1 MNVSFDD
8 IYLFTQ
14 TVVHGGISAAAEANQ
29 LQRSKVSRRLQ
40 ELEKS
45 LGGVQLLIRTTRSI
59 ELTEHGKRL
68 FELVGGQP
76 IDHIQ
81 QGLNAMHEYQ
91 QELTGKV
98 RLAIPSALMSSAAF
112 NAIITEYT
120 MRYPEISV
128 EIENHQESVDLKRQS
143 FDLQLLPSV
152 VKVTDDSYV
161 QFSLLP
167 YRSHFVASKAYLE
180 SHPPVKTVEDLKQH
194 RLLTNRYNAD
204 LLDSDLHVAL
214 RSDDLN
220 LLRSMAIAGN
230 GIAFIPQ
237 IHSKPALRDGLLV
250 EVLPQFAHPKQHL
263 TLIYPSAL
271 FLPNKVKALI
281 ELIREKFK

>member
-1 MNVSFDD
+1 MKVSFDD

-45 LGGVQLLIRTTRSI
+45 LGVQLLIRTTRSI

-68 FELVGGQP
+68 FELVGQP

-120 MRYPEISV
+120 TRYPEISV

-167 YRSHFVASKAYLE
+167 YRSHFVGSKAYLE

>member
-14 TVVHGGISAAAEANQ
+14 TVVHRGISAAAEANQ

-45 LGGVQLLIRTTRSI
+45 LGVQLLIRTTRSI

-68 FELVGGQP
+68 FELVGQP

-120 MRYPEISV
+120 TRYPEISV

-152 VKVTDDSYV
+152 VRVTDDSYV

-204 LLDSDLHVAL
+204 LLDSDLHVA
-214 RSDDLN
+214 
-220 LLRSMAIAGN
+220 LRSMAIAGN

>member
-1 MNVSFDD
+1 MNVSLDD

-40 ELEKS
+40 ELEKA
-45 LGGVQLLIRTTRSI
+45 LGVQLLIRTTRSI
-59 ELTEHGKRL
+59 ELTAHGKRL
-68 FELVGGQP
+68 FELVGQSV
-76 IDHIQ
+76 DHIQ
-81 QGLNAMHEYQ
+81 QGLSAMYEYQ
-91 QELTGKV
+91 QELSGKV

-112 NAIITEYT
+112 SAIISEYT
-120 MRYPEISV
+120 QRYPDISV

-152 VKVTDDSYV
+152 VKVTDDSYN

-167 YRSHFVASKAYLE
+167 YTSHFVASEAYLE
-180 SHPPVKTVEDLKQH
+180 AHPPIESLDDLKHH
-194 RLLTNRYNAD
+194 RLLSNRYNAN
-204 LLDSDLHVAL
+204 LLDPALDVAL
-214 RSDDLN
+214 KSDDLN
-220 LLRSMAIAGN
+220 LLRSMAVAGN

-237 IHSKPALRDGLLV
+237 THSKPSLQDGLLV
-250 EVLPQFAHPKQHL
+250 EVLPEIAHPKQHL

-271 FLPNKVKALI
+271 FLPNKVVALI
-281 ELIREKFK
+281 ELFREKFK

>member
-1 MNVSFDD
+1 MNVSLDD

-40 ELEKS
+40 ELEKA
-45 LGGVQLLIRTTRSI
+45 LGVQLLIRTTRSI
-59 ELTEHGKRL
+59 ELTAHGKRL
-68 FELVGGQP
+68 FELVGQSV
-76 IDHIQ
+76 DHIQ
-81 QGLNAMHEYQ
+81 QGLIAMHEYQ
-91 QELTGKV
+91 QELSGKV

-112 NAIITEYT
+112 SAIISEYT
-120 MRYPEISV
+120 QRYPDISV

-152 VKVTDDSYV
+152 VKVTDDSYI

-167 YRSHFVASKAYLE
+167 YTSHFVASKAYLE
-180 SHPPVKTVEDLKQH
+180 DHPPIESLDDLKHH
-194 RLLTNRYNAD
+194 RLLTNRYNAN
-204 LLDSDLHVAL
+204 LLDPALDVAL
-214 RSDDLN
+214 KSDDLN
-220 LLRSMAIAGN
+220 LLRSMAIVGN

-237 IHSKPALRDGLLV
+237 THSKPSLQDGLLV
-250 EVLPQFAHPKQHL
+250 EVLPEIAHPKQHL

-271 FLPNKVKALI
+271 FLPNKVVALI
-281 ELIREKFK
+281 ELFREKFK

>member
-1 MNVSFDD
+1 MNVSLDD

-40 ELEKS
+40 ELEKA
-45 LGGVQLLIRTTRSI
+45 LGVQLLIRTTRSI
-59 ELTEHGKRL
+59 ELTAHGKRL
-68 FELVGGQP
+68 FELVGQSV
-76 IDHIQ
+76 DHIQ
-81 QGLNAMHEYQ
+81 QGLSAMYEYQ
-91 QELTGKV
+91 QELSGKV

-112 NAIITEYT
+112 SAIISEYT
-120 MRYPEISV
+120 QRYPDISV

-152 VKVTDDSYV
+152 VKVTDDSYI

-167 YRSHFVASKAYLE
+167 YTSHFVASEAYLE
-180 SHPPVKTVEDLKQH
+180 AHPPIESLDDLKHH
-194 RLLTNRYNAD
+194 RLLSNRYNAN
-204 LLDSDLHVAL
+204 LLDPALDVAL
-214 RSDDLN
+214 KSDDLN
-220 LLRSMAIAGN
+220 LLRSMAVAGN

-237 IHSKPALRDGLLV
+237 THSKPSLQDGLLV
-250 EVLPQFAHPKQHL
+250 EVLPEIAHPKQHL

-271 FLPNKVKALI
+271 FLPNKVVALI
-281 ELIREKFK
+281 ELFREKFK

>member
-1 MNVSFDD
+1 MNVSLDD

-40 ELEKS
+40 ELEKA
-45 LGGVQLLIRTTRSI
+45 LGVQLLIRTTRSI
-59 ELTEHGKRL
+59 ELTAHGKRL
-68 FELVGGQP
+68 FELVGQSV
-76 IDHIQ
+76 DHIQ
-81 QGLNAMHEYQ
+81 QGLIAMHEYQ
-91 QELTGKV
+91 QELSGKV

-112 NAIITEYT
+112 SAIISEYT
-120 MRYPEISV
+120 QRYPDISV

-152 VKVTDDSYV
+152 VKVTDDSYI

-167 YRSHFVASKAYLE
+167 YTSHFVASKAYLE
-180 SHPPVKTVEDLKQH
+180 AHPPIESLDDLKHH
-194 RLLTNRYNAD
+194 RLLTNRYNAN
-204 LLDSDLHVAL
+204 LLDPALDVAL
-214 RSDDLN
+214 KSDDLN

-237 IHSKPALRDGLLV
+237 THSKPSLQDGLLV
-250 EVLPQFAHPKQHL
+250 EVLPEIAHPKQHL

-271 FLPNKVKALI
+271 FLPNKVVALI
-281 ELIREKFK
+281 ELFREKFK

>member
-1 MNVSFDD
+1 MNVNLDD

-14 TVVHGGISAAAEANQ
+14 TVVHGGISAAADANN

-40 ELEKS
+40 ELEKA
-45 LGGVQLLIRTTRSI
+45 LGFQLLIRTTRTI
-59 ELTEHGKRL
+59 ELTEHGNRL
-68 FELVGGQP
+68 FELVGQSVE
-76 IDHIQ
+76 HIQ
-81 QGLNAMHEYQ
+81 QGLNVMYEYQ
-91 QELTGKV
+91 QELSGRV

-112 NAIITEYT
+112 SSIIAEYT
-120 MRYPEISV
+120 TRYPDISV
-128 EIENHQESVDLKRQS
+128 EIENHQESLDLKRQA

-167 YRSHFVASKAYLE
+167 YRSHFVASQAYLDK
-180 SHPPVKTVEDLKQH
+180 HPLIKTMEDLQQH
-194 RLLTNRYNAD
+194 RLLTNRYNAN
-204 LLDSDLHVAL
+204 LLGPELHLAL
-214 RSDDLN
+214 KSDDLN

-237 IHSKPALRDGLLV
+237 IHSKPALKDGLLT
-250 EVLPQFAHPKQHL
+250 EVLPEFTHPKQHL
-263 TLIYPSAL
+263 TLIYPSSL

-281 ELIREKFK
+281 ELFREKFK

>member
-1 MNVSFDD
+1 MNVSLDD

-40 ELEKS
+40 ELEKA
-45 LGGVQLLIRTTRSI
+45 LGVQLLIRTTRSI
-59 ELTEHGKRL
+59 ELTAHGKRL
-68 FELVGGQP
+68 FELVGQSV
-76 IDHIQ
+76 DHIQ
-81 QGLNAMHEYQ
+81 QGLSAMYEYQ
-91 QELTGKV
+91 QELSGKV

-112 NAIITEYT
+112 SAIISEYT
-120 MRYPEISV
+120 QRYPDISV

-152 VKVTDDSYV
+152 VKVTDDSYI

-167 YRSHFVASKAYLE
+167 YTSHFVASEAYLE
-180 SHPPVKTVEDLKQH
+180 AHPPIESLEDLKHH
-194 RLLTNRYNAD
+194 RLLSNRYNAN
-204 LLDSDLHVAL
+204 LLDPALDVAL
-214 RSDDLN
+214 KSDDLN
-220 LLRSMAIAGN
+220 LLRSMAVAGN

-237 IHSKPALRDGLLV
+237 THSKPSLQDGLLV
-250 EVLPQFAHPKQHL
+250 EVLPEIAHPKQHL

-271 FLPNKVKALI
+271 FLPNKVVALI
-281 ELIREKFK
+281 ELFREKFK

>member
-8 IYLFTQ
+8 LYLFTQ
-14 TVVHGGISAAAEANQ
+14 TVVHGGISAAAEANNM
-29 LQRSKVSRRLQ
+29 QRSKVSRRLQ
-40 ELEKS
+40 ELEKAM
-45 LGGVQLLIRTTRSI
+45 GFQLLIRTTRTI

-68 FELVGGQP
+68 FELVGQSVE
-76 IDHIQ
+76 HIQ
-81 QGLNAMHEYQ
+81 QGLNVMHEYQ
-91 QELTGKV
+91 QELSGRV

-112 NAIITEYT
+112 NSIITEYT
-120 MRYPEISV
+120 SRYPEISV
-128 EIENHQESVDLKRQS
+128 EIENHQESVDLKRQA

-167 YRSHFVASKAYLE
+167 YRSHFVASRKYLDRHAPIK
-180 SHPPVKTVEDLKQH
+180 SIEDLQQH
-194 RLLTNRYNAD
+194 RLLTNRYNAN
-204 LLDSDLHVAL
+204 LLDLELHIGL
-214 RSDDLN
+214 KSDDLN

-237 IHSKPALRDGLLV
+237 AHSKPALSDGSLI
-250 EVLPQFAHPKQHL
+250 EVLPEFTHPKQHL
-263 TLIYPSAL
+263 TLIYPSSL

>member
-1 MNVSFDD
+1 MNVSLDD

-40 ELEKS
+40 ELEKA
-45 LGGVQLLIRTTRSI
+45 LGVQLLIRTTRSI
-59 ELTEHGKRL
+59 ELTAHGKRL
-68 FELVGGQP
+68 FELVGQSV
-76 IDHIQ
+76 DHIQ
-81 QGLNAMHEYQ
+81 QGLIAMHEYQ
-91 QELTGKV
+91 QELSGKV

-112 NAIITEYT
+112 SAIISEYT
-120 MRYPEISV
+120 QRYPDISV

-152 VKVTDDSYV
+152 VKVTDDSYI

-167 YRSHFVASKAYLE
+167 YTSHFVASKAYLE
-180 SHPPVKTVEDLKQH
+180 AYPPIESLDDLKHH
-194 RLLTNRYNAD
+194 RLLTNRYNAN
-204 LLDSDLHVAL
+204 LLDPALDVAL
-214 RSDDLN
+214 KSDDLN

-237 IHSKPALRDGLLV
+237 THSKPSLQDGLLV
-250 EVLPQFAHPKQHL
+250 EVLPEIAHPKQHL

-271 FLPNKVKALI
+271 FLPNKVVALI
-281 ELIREKFK
+281 ELFREKFK

>member
-1 MNVSFDD
+1 MNVNLDD

-14 TVVHGGISAAAEANQ
+14 TVVHGGISAAADANN

-40 ELEKS
+40 ELEKA
-45 LGGVQLLIRTTRSI
+45 LGFQLLIRTTRTI

-68 FELVGGQP
+68 FELVGQSVE
-76 IDHIQ
+76 HIQ
-81 QGLNAMHEYQ
+81 QGLNVMYEYQ
-91 QELTGKV
+91 QELSGRV

-120 MRYPEISV
+120 TRYPDISV
-128 EIENHQESVDLKRQS
+128 EIENHQESIDLKRQA
-143 FDLQLLPSV
+143 FDIQLLPSV

-167 YRSHFVASKAYLE
+167 YCSHFVASQAYLDKY
-180 SHPPVKTVEDLKQH
+180 PPIATIEDLQQH
-194 RLLTNRYNAD
+194 RLLTNRYNAN
-204 LLDSDLHVAL
+204 LLGPELHLAL
-214 RSDDLN
+214 KSDDLN

-237 IHSKPALRDGLLV
+237 IHSKPALKDGLLT
-250 EVLPQFAHPKQHL
+250 EVLPEFTHPKQHL
-263 TLIYPSAL
+263 TLIYPSSL

-281 ELIREKFK
+281 ELFREKFK

>member
-40 ELEKS
+40 ELEKA
-45 LGGVQLLIRTTRSI
+45 LGVQLLIRTTRSI
-59 ELTEHGKRL
+59 ELTAHGKRL
-68 FELVGGQP
+68 FELVGQSV
-76 IDHIQ
+76 DHIQ
-81 QGLNAMHEYQ
+81 QSLSAMHEYQ
-91 QELTGKV
+91 QELSGKV

-112 NAIITEYT
+112 GSIISEYT
-120 MRYPEISV
+120 QRYPDISV

-167 YRSHFVASKAYLE
+167 YTSNFVASKVYLE
-180 SHPPVKTVEDLKQH
+180 SHPVVASIEDLKHH

-204 LLDSDLHVAL
+204 LLDSTLHVAL
-214 RSDDLN
+214 KSDDLN

-237 IHSKPALRDGLLV
+237 THSKPALQDGLLV
-250 EVLPQFAHPKQHL
+250 EVLPEVAHPTQHL
-263 TLIYPSAL
+263 TLIYPSSL
-271 FLPNKVKALI
+271 FLPNKVIALI

>member
-1 MNVSFDD
+1 MNVSLDD

-40 ELEKS
+40 ELEKA
-45 LGGVQLLIRTTRSI
+45 LGVQLLIRTTRSI
-59 ELTEHGKRL
+59 ELTAHGKRL
-68 FELVGGQP
+68 FELVGQSV
-76 IDHIQ
+76 DHIQ
-81 QGLNAMHEYQ
+81 QGLSAMHEYQ
-91 QELTGKV
+91 QELSGKV

-112 NAIITEYT
+112 SAIISEYT
-120 MRYPEISV
+120 QRYPDISV

-152 VKVTDDSYV
+152 VKVTDDSYI

-167 YRSHFVASKAYLE
+167 YTSHFVASKAYLE
-180 SHPPVKTVEDLKQH
+180 AHPPIESLDDLKHH
-194 RLLTNRYNAD
+194 RLLTNRYNAN
-204 LLDSDLHVAL
+204 LLDPALDVAL
-214 RSDDLN
+214 KSDDLN
-220 LLRSMAIAGN
+220 LLRSMAVAGN

-237 IHSKPALRDGLLV
+237 THSKPSLQDGLLV
-250 EVLPQFAHPKQHL
+250 EVLPEIAHPKQHL

-271 FLPNKVKALI
+271 FLPNKVVALI
-281 ELIREKFK
+281 ELFREKFK

>member
-8 IYLFTQ
+8 LYLFTQ
-14 TVVHGGISAAAEANQ
+14 TVVHGGISAAAEANNM
-29 LQRSKVSRRLQ
+29 QRSKVSRRLQ
-40 ELEKS
+40 ELEKAM
-45 LGGVQLLIRTTRSI
+45 GFQLLIRTTRTI

-68 FELVGGQP
+68 FELVGQSVE
-76 IDHIQ
+76 HIQ
-81 QGLNAMHEYQ
+81 QGLNVMHEYQ
-91 QELTGKV
+91 QELSGRV

-112 NAIITEYT
+112 NSIITEYT
-120 MRYPEISV
+120 SRYPDISV
-128 EIENHQESVDLKRQS
+128 EIENHQESVDLKRQA

-167 YRSHFVASKAYLE
+167 YRSHFVASREYLDRHAPIK
-180 SHPPVKTVEDLKQH
+180 SIEDLQQH
-194 RLLTNRYNAD
+194 RLLTNRYNAN
-204 LLDSDLHVAL
+204 LLDLESHIGLK
-214 RSDDLN
+214 SDDLN

-237 IHSKPALRDGLLV
+237 AHSKPALNDGSLI
-250 EVLPQFAHPKQHL
+250 EVLPEFTHPKQHL
-263 TLIYPSAL
+263 TLIYPSSL

>member
-1 MNVSFDD
+1 
-8 IYLFTQ
+8 
-14 TVVHGGISAAAEANQ
+14 
-29 LQRSKVSRRLQ
+29 
-40 ELEKS
+40 
-45 LGGVQLLIRTTRSI
+45 
-59 ELTEHGKRL
+59 
-68 FELVGGQP
+68 
-76 IDHIQ
+76 
-81 QGLNAMHEYQ
+81 MHEYQ

-120 MRYPEISV
+120 TRYPEISV

-237 IHSKPALRDGLLV
+237 IHSKPGTERRFVGRGAASICASEAASYSDLSLGL
-250 EVLPQFAHPKQHL
+250 
-263 TLIYPSAL
+263 ISAQ
-271 FLPNKVKALI
+271 
-281 ELIREKFK
+281 

>member
-1 MNVSFDD
+1 
-8 IYLFTQ
+8 
-14 TVVHGGISAAAEANQ
+14 
-29 LQRSKVSRRLQ
+29 
-40 ELEKS
+40 
-45 LGGVQLLIRTTRSI
+45 
-59 ELTEHGKRL
+59 
-68 FELVGGQP
+68 
-76 IDHIQ
+76 
-81 QGLNAMHEYQ
+81 
-91 QELTGKV
+91 
-98 RLAIPSALMSSAAF
+98 
-112 NAIITEYT
+112 
-120 MRYPEISV
+120 
-128 EIENHQESVDLKRQS
+128 RQS

-230 GIAFIPQ
+230 
-237 IHSKPALRDGLLV
+237 
-250 EVLPQFAHPKQHL
+250 
-263 TLIYPSAL
+263 
-271 FLPNKVKALI
+271 
-281 ELIREKFK
+281 